1 VKGKTIALEG
11 GLGHIKNALQQA
23 GFNTVD
29 MTMNE
34 SSWQN
39 ADMIMVTG
47 QNVNLMGIQDT
58 ATKVPVIDV
67 RGLSADECLEIAKQR
82 LS

>member
-1 VKGKTIALEG
+1 MKGKTIALEG
-11 GLGHIKNALQQA
+11 GLGHIKSALQQA
-23 GFNTVD
+23 GYNTVD